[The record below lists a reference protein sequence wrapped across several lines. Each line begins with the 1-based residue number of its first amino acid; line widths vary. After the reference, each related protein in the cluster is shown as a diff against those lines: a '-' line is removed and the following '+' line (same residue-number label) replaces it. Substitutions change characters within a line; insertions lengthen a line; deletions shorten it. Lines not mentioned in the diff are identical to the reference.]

1 MISSLAVSRLFPY
14 HQEACYGRSV
24 VPYLAS
30 FPSGL
35 SPYNVPWTHAA
46 QSLAHSGGRANST
59 TMRKRSEMYP

>member
-1 MISSLAVSRLFPY
+1 MISSLALSGLFPY

-35 SPYNVPWTHAA
+35 SLYIIPWTHAA
-46 QSLAHSGGRANST
+46 QSFAHSGGRANIT